1 LEYIGIKGGEFTMPK
16 LSFVEGIGPAYE
28 EKLNALGIKTTEKF
42 FELAATKKGR
52 KELAEKS
59 GISEK
64 LILEWTNMIDLYR
77 IKGVGSEYADLL
89 EEAGVDTVA
98 ELAGRRADNLLKK
111 MEEVNAQK
119 KLVRLLPSL
128 KMVEKWVEQAKSLPR
143 GIEY

>member
-1 LEYIGIKGGEFTMPK
+1 MPK

-28 EKLNALGIKTTEKF
+28 EKLSALGIKTTEKF

-52 KELAEKS
+52 QELAEKS

-128 KMVEKWVEQAKSLPR
+128 KMVEKWIAQAKTLPR

>member
-1 LEYIGIKGGEFTMPK
+1 MPK

-42 FELAATKKGR
+42 FELAATKKDR
-52 KELAEKS
+52 QELAEKS

-128 KMVEKWVEQAKSLPR
+128 KMVEKWIAQAKTLPR

>member
-1 LEYIGIKGGEFTMPK
+1 MPK

-52 KELAEKS
+52 QELAEKS

-119 KLVRLLPSL
+119 QLVRLLPSL
-128 KMVEKWVEQAKSLPR
+128 KMVEKWIAQAKTLPR

>member
-1 LEYIGIKGGEFTMPK
+1 MSMPK
-16 LSFVEGIGPAYE
+16 LSFVEGIGPVYE

-42 FELAATKKGR
+42 FEVAATKKGR
-52 KELAEKS
+52 KDLAERS

-89 EEAGVDTVA
+89 EAAGVDTVV

-111 MEEVNAQK
+111 MEEVNAEK
-119 KLVRLLPSL
+119 KLVRLFPSL
-128 KMVEKWVEQAKSLPR
+128 KMVEGWIAQAKELPR
-143 GIEY
+143 GVEY

>member
-1 LEYIGIKGGEFTMPK
+1 MPK

-42 FELAATKKGR
+42 FEVAATKKGR
-52 KELAEKS
+52 KDLAERS

-89 EEAGVDTVA
+89 EAAGVDTVV
-98 ELAGRRADNLLKK
+98 ELAGRRADNLHKK
-111 MEEVNAQK
+111 MEEVNAEK

-128 KMVEKWVEQAKSLPR
+128 KMVEGWIAQAKELPR
-143 GIEY
+143 GVEY

>member
-1 LEYIGIKGGEFTMPK
+1 MPK

-42 FELAATKKGR
+42 FEVAATKKGR
-52 KELAEKS
+52 KDLAERS

-89 EEAGVDTVA
+89 EAAGVDTVV

-111 MEEVNAQK
+111 MEEVNAEK

-128 KMVEKWVEQAKSLPR
+128 KMVEGWIAQAKELPR
-143 GIEY
+143 GVEY

>member
-1 LEYIGIKGGEFTMPK
+1 MPK

-42 FELAATKKGR
+42 FEVAATKKGR
-52 KELAEKS
+52 KDLAERS

-89 EEAGVDTVA
+89 EAAGVDTVV

-111 MEEVNAQK
+111 MEEENAEK

-128 KMVEKWVEQAKSLPR
+128 KMVEGWIAQAKELPR
-143 GIEY
+143 GVEY